1 LNRKPAARSGGG
13 VELRVPRRI
22 PRQFDFSRISGDT
35 PGAMKL
41 LRQFGERMLAWT
53 IIVVLGAIVLLILDL
68 LGYD

>member
-1 LNRKPAARSGGG
+1 
-13 VELRVPRRI
+13 
-22 PRQFDFSRISGDT
+22 
-35 PGAMKL
+35 MKL